1 MNVVTTFSEGT
12 NIMILPLLQ
21 APVIFVRMYLLQKI
35 CCYYTL
41 LHVAAMT
48 LTHDPSRC
56 TVYGQ
61 SNPLDLPNSKLTS
74 CVAHSHIF
82 RTFNK

>member
-1 MNVVTTFSEGT
+1 
-12 NIMILPLLQ
+12 MILLLLQ
-21 APVIFVRMYLLQKI
+21 APVTFTARDLL
-35 CCYYTL
+35 L

-48 LTHDPSRC
+48 LTYDPSKC

-74 CVAHSHIF
+74 CAAQSHIF
-82 RTFNK
+82 TFNK